1 MLVDL
6 HIHTYYSDGTMS
18 PKEVVEDAK
27 RKNLGIIAITD
38 HDVLD
43 SYEELKVEAEKAGII
58 AIRGVEIDS
67 IFEGHLV
74 HLLAYKFEDNE
85 KLFKLINHAKEQLL
99 ETSIELIRRMENDY
113 EGISLED
120 YNSYEYERR
129 KGGWKGIHYLH
140 DRKITEGLFDGV
152 KFYGKYDCGHEKF
165 AFPSVGEVCNTVH
178 DANGYVVLA
187 HPCNYYSNK
196 NKEEILEKLEILK
209 NLGIDGVECYYPAN
223 SDLMTNT
230 CLEFCKDNN
239 LIITAGSDGHGDF
252 GAVSKGIE
260 YYIGAINKDSEIL
273 NINKLLYLKK
283 SYGI

>member
-120 YNSYEYERR
+120 YNSYEYERK

-209 NLGIDGVECYYPAN
+209 SLGIDGVECYYPAN

-273 NINKLLYLKK
+273 NINKLL
-283 SYGI
+283 

>member
-252 GAVSKGIE
+252 GAVSRGIE

-273 NINKLLYLKK
+273 NINKLL
-283 SYGI
+283 

>member
-165 AFPSVGEVCNTVH
+165 AFPSVEEVCNTVH

-273 NINKLLYLKK
+273 NINKLL
-283 SYGI
+283 